1 MVFKK
6 RKLCPVDGLFNT
18 VYKEKQ
24 ALHQDSLGIIVM
36 LIDFENS
43 IEIEFDVVS

>member
-6 RKLCPVDGLFNT
+6 RKLRPVDGYFIA

-36 LIDFENS
+36 LIDF
-43 IEIEFDVVS
+43 